1 MRTPCN
7 RCKLHAGGAGGFRS
21 GKAGALNGS
30 AVVLALAL
38 WFCGAPA
45 AYAEDAT
52 AGQPEQPSP
61 AVEERPE
68 WALQVTPYLWAA
80 GLKGNIS
87 PFRHAPTIDVEK
99 SFSDVMDDFNVGGF
113 INVWGR
119 RDRFVFS
126 ADVMYV
132 STTDAH
138 GSGPLPA
145 FQIPGLGVAI
155 PPGASVDAKV
165 DSKQFTATLLGGYRI
180 VDTPQFTLDTLGGA
194 RFWHISTDV
203 AVTASHPAIGTRS
216 AGHGEDF
223 SWIDPVVGVRAFFS
237 LTEKLSLQAQGDVGG
252 FGAGS
257 DHTWSALA
265 TINYVFSA
273 HLSASA
279 GYKVLDVDYDHGGHV
294 HDTRLSGPVLGLT
307 YRF

>member
-1 MRTPCN
+1 MARGSDLN
-7 RCKLHAGGAGGFRS
+7 RYAF
-21 GKAGALNGS
+21 
-30 AVVLALAL
+30 ALAL
-38 WFCGAPA
+38 WFCGVQA
-45 AYAEDAT
+45 AYAEDA
-52 AGQPEQPSP
+52 AVDRPEQPSP
-61 AVEERPE
+61 AVEEGPA

-87 PFRHAPTIDVEK
+87 PFRQAPTIDVEK

-119 RDRFVFS
+119 NGRFVFS

-132 STTDAH
+132 SITDAH

-145 FQIPGLGVAI
+145 LQIPGLGVAI
-155 PPGASVDAKV
+155 PPGASVDATV
-165 DSKQFTATLLGGYRI
+165 DSKQFMATLLGGYRI
-180 VDTPQFTLDTLGGA
+180 VDTPQFTLDALGGA

-203 AVTASHPAIGTRS
+203 AVTASHPAIGIRS
-216 AGHGEDF
+216 ASHGEDF
-223 SWIDPVVGVRAFFS
+223 SWMDPVVGVRAFLP
-237 LTEKLSLQAQGDVGG
+237 LTENLSLQALGEVGG

-265 TINYVFSA
+265 TINYVFSD

-279 GYKVLDVDYDHGGHV
+279 GYKVLDVDYDHGGRV
-294 HDTRLSGPVLGLT
+294 YDARLSGPVLGLT